1 MFWDELSHSID
12 KYEYTSL
19 HIEIFVSF
27 TICRTLR
34 SLSIEKKEKRISR
47 TSTRY
52 SFYFIFILLKI
63 SRATFSIYLRR
74 IFEFFQKL
82 TERERERKR
91 KDAWREMTVVWRG
104 ARHKRG
110 WGERNGTTSCQTQGH
125 GLFQRS
131 ASLGLLTFRRTP
143 PPPHIASHHELRASR
158 PRCTPGGECTRRR
171 YCRCSLEWA
180 DTKGSAIWR
189 VADWIRATALFVYRP
204 PAIGDNS
211 VIGRRER

>member
-1 MFWDELSHSID
+1 M
-12 KYEYTSL
+12 Y
-19 HIEIFVSF
+19 IEISF
-27 TICRTLR
+27 TICRTL
-34 SLSIEKKEKRISR
+34 SLSIEKKEKRISW
-47 TSTRY
+47 TSIDTRSILY
-52 SFYFIFILLKI
+52 LYFSK
-63 SRATFSIYLRR
+63 ATFSIYLRR
-74 IFEFFQKL
+74 IFEFFPFQKL

>member
-1 MFWDELSHSID
+1 MSNF
-12 KYEYTSL
+12 KN
-19 HIEIFVSF
+19 
-27 TICRTLR
+27 
-34 SLSIEKKEKRISR
+34 LSIEKKEKRISR

-52 SFYFIFILLKI
+52 SIFYRYTSQNLK
-63 SRATFSIYLRR
+63 SYVLHLSSTYLR
-74 IFEFFQKL
+74 ILPLPK
-82 TERERERKR
+82 ERERERKR

-180 DTKGSAIWR
+180 DTKGSAI
-189 VADWIRATALFVYRP
+189 
-204 PAIGDNS
+204 
-211 VIGRRER
+211 

>member
-1 MFWDELSHSID
+1 MKYSYYNLSNF
-12 KYEYTSL
+12 KN
-19 HIEIFVSF
+19 
-27 TICRTLR
+27 
-34 SLSIEKKEKRISR
+34 LSIEKKEKRISR

-52 SFYFIFILLKI
+52 SIFYRYTSQNLK
-63 SRATFSIYLRR
+63 SYVLHLSSTYLR
-74 IFEFFQKL
+74 ILPLPK
-82 TERERERKR
+82 ERERERKR